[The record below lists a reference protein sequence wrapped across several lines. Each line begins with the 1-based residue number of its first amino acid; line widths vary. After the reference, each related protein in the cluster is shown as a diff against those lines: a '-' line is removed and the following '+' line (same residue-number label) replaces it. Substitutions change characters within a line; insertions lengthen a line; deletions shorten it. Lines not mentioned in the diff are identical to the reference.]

1 MLLLLL
7 LLSYFSVFSPQ
18 PLTFQEEQ
26 CLHFLMHLFTIS
38 TIVSI
43 GDQKRNLH
51 KEAQNFVLE
60 DGALFFIGQK
70 NGQSERRFHN
80 RDEQQQILIT
90 RYGVAEI
97 VMSDQG
103 QEFVD
108 RVNEVLFKLCRMD
121 HRIRSAC

>member
-1 MLLLLL
+1 
-7 LLSYFSVFSPQ
+7 
-18 PLTFQEEQ
+18 
-26 CLHFLMHLFTIS
+26 MHLFTIS
-38 TIVSI
+38 MIVSI

-51 KEAQNFVLE
+51 KEAQKFVLE

-108 RVNEVLFKLCRMD
+108 RVNEVLFKLCGMD
-121 HRIRSAC
+121 HRIRSAY